1 MATITLKIDNMH
13 CQACVNHVKRALEH
27 VADLRIKDVQIG
39 SASVE
44 THDADAAITAVTHAG
59 YPASRA

>member
-1 MATITLKIDNMH
+1 MAAITLKIDNMH

-27 VADLRIKDVQIG
+27 VAGLRIKYVQIG

-44 THDADAAITAVTHAG
+44 THDADAAIAAVTRAG
-59 YPASRA
+59 YPAARA